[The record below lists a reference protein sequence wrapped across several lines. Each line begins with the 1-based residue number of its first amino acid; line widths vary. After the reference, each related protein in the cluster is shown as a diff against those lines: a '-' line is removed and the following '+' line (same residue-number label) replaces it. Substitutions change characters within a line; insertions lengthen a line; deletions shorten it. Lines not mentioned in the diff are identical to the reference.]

1 MCVLAHLL
9 YRGKCKHE
17 NRWLYRSQLY
27 TRTNTHTHPPTYT
40 HAGYI
45 SHLFHSLWN
54 VTWISRASVKAAARA
69 HASVEHAAG
78 MFYSFSEQKSNCRC
92 DARMEQSTNL
102 PGEKCR
108 NKIKR
113 CCQVTSWPKSV
124 FSTVLTLRRCYI
136 LFSFEEISWTTTRIT
151 TDVSMSV
158 IHLWPTCLSLVKK
171 KLKSIH

>member
-1 MCVLAHLL
+1 MKTDGYTEVNYTHAQTPTH
-9 YRGKCKHE
+9 
-17 NRWLYRSQLY
+17 
-27 TRTNTHTHPPTYT
+27 TRTHT
-40 HAGYI
+40 HAGYV

-92 DARMEQSTNL
+92 DARMERSTNL

-108 NKIKR
+108 NKIKQ

-124 FSTVLTLRRCYI
+124 FATFLTLRRCYI
-136 LFSFEEISWTTTRIT
+136 LFSFEEISWTTARIT

-158 IHLWPTCLSLVKK
+158 IHLCPTCLSLVKN